1 MGEVRVRVKRRPTNE
16 IVLISFYQR
25 KTSIPQRR
33 VLRHPSIKLGARA
46 QSLPVLDTGMILR
59 QAQDERW
66 RKEIACGEGESTKRW
81 RNYVTT
87 MP

>member
-16 IVLISFYQR
+16 IALISFYQR

-33 VLRHPSIKLGARA
+33 V
-46 QSLPVLDTGMILR
+46 
-59 QAQDERW
+59 
-66 RKEIACGEGESTKRW
+66 ACGEEESTKRR